1 MIRWS
6 KLRNR
11 DGYTFVCSLFGGLIG
26 CIMAMFYF
34 GDTRLQLSGGIG
46 SVLGV
51 LLGGLLGVVIDK
63 MAKRGAKETLN
74 AFEKR

>member
-1 MIRWS
+1 
-6 KLRNR
+6 
-11 DGYTFVCSLFGGLIG
+11 
-26 CIMAMFYF
+26 MAMFYF

-51 LLGGLLGVVIDK
+51 LLGGLLGAVIDK